1 MKEDW
6 KREQSLVL
14 QLENDIIF
22 KESLLQDASEV
33 KLAQK
38 NQIDKLNY
46 DLNTLNAN
54 MSDLNTKKSTT
65 ESRNINNLQ
74 DQLNDGTLQRQ
85 ELERLLLERQEEL
98 DECKEELFSMKQGLE
113 EIIEENRNMYQDLN
127 MAQRVIEEKDQK
139 ITEQDLLILTLGE
152 EVKEKK
158 VLQAKLNE
166 REVKEELKRQNLDV
180 SIS

>member
-1 MKEDW
+1 
-6 KREQSLVL
+6 
-14 QLENDIIF
+14 
-22 KESLLQDASEV
+22 
-33 KLAQK
+33 
-38 NQIDKLNY
+38 
-46 DLNTLNAN
+46 
-54 MSDLNTKKSTT
+54 
-65 ESRNINNLQ
+65 
-74 DQLNDGTLQRQ
+74 
-85 ELERLLLERQEEL
+85 
-98 DECKEELFSMKQGLE
+98 MKQGLE